1 MAAEGMKVA
10 KADAQTAAATRTL
23 SSSPS
28 NRADRQAAR
37 TFSMDAGRAFSPP
50 PLVSTVARAW
60 GAVKNAGRVWE
71 GG

>member
-50 PLVSTVARAW
+50 PLVSTVASALGTLKRE
-60 GAVKNAGRVWE
+60 GRVK
-71 GG
+71 